1 MTSLA
6 SDPHCTD
13 PGAPGILPPMNL
25 SEKLL
30 VKPGQKVA
38 LSEIDPDGTPGY
50 RSKPDVAALLE
61 RNTAR
66 LAELQYLLYAENK
79 RALLVVLQAVDA
91 GGKDGTIRHVM
102 SGLNP
107 QGCRVKSFKAPSVE
121 ELDHDF
127 LWRVHPAVPPK
138 GEVGIFNRSH
148 YEDVIAVRVHKLRP
162 RPVWERRYDE
172 INAFERHLVEN
183 DIAILKFFLHISK
196 DEQRKRIQA
205 RIDDPRRRW
214 KLSPADFEERKYWD
228 ETQVAYEDALSRCS
242 KPDAPWFI
250 VPANKKWYRN
260 AAVSSII
267 VEALESMRMKF
278 PKPSFDLSRYKLR

>member
-1 MTSLA
+1 MKLA
-6 SDPHCTD
+6 D
-13 PGAPGILPPMNL
+13 
-25 SEKLL
+25 KLL
-30 VKPGQKVA
+30 VKPGRKVA
-38 LSEIDPDGTPGY
+38 LSDIDPEGTPGF
-50 RSKPDVAALLE
+50 RSKPDVASLLD

-66 LAELQYLLYAENK
+66 LAELQYLLYAENR
-79 RALLVVLQAVDA
+79 RALLVVLQAVDT

-107 QGCRVKSFKAPSVE
+107 QGCRVRSFKAPSAE

-148 YEDVIAVRVHKLRP
+148 YEDVVAVRVHRLRP
-162 RPVWERRYDE
+162 RTVWEPRYE
-172 INAFERHLVEN
+172 QINAFERHLAEN
-183 DIAILKFFLHISK
+183 DVAILKFFLHISR

-205 RIDDPRRRW
+205 RIDDPTKRW
-214 KLSPADFEERKYWD
+214 KLSPADFEERKFWG
-228 ETQVAYEDALSRCS
+228 ETQRAYEDALSRCS
-242 KPDAPWFI
+242 TAWAPWFI

-267 VEALESMRMKF
+267 VQTLESMKMKF
-278 PKPSFDLSRYKLR
+278 PKPAFDISRYQLR